1 MGSKAEYEANKAKRR
16 AMDDERSEAQ
26 KRDEKMQAQMETVL
40 NGLAAFFAGDAGIF
54 VKVDNDGDMYVRFQS

>member
-1 MGSKAEYEANKAKRR
+1 
-16 AMDDERSEAQ
+16 MDDERSEAQ